1 MRSLQNI
8 GENKGLNVLK
18 AVVDAN
24 VWISA
29 LLTSGNARG
38 IQEKLKEAR
47 FQLFFANEL
56 LEECLDVIARPKF
69 FGKIKPERRD
79 SLIELIREQAKFVQL
94 PHPSLPS
101 SRLVAPRYRGRCTG
115 PQVELSLPWANRII
129 SRLSI
134 FGFKTSP
141 CGLLCAVCFNQSL
154 HGLIDG

>member
-38 IQEKLKEAR
+38 IKEKLKEAR

-69 FGKIKPERRD
+69 FGKINHVWCQQGATD
-79 SLIELIREQAKFVQL
+79 
-94 PHPSLPS
+94 
-101 SRLVAPRYRGRCTG
+101 
-115 PQVELSLPWANRII
+115 
-129 SRLSI
+129 
-134 FGFKTSP
+134 
-141 CGLLCAVCFNQSL
+141 
-154 HGLIDG
+154 

>member
-38 IQEKLKEAR
+38 IKEKLKEAR

-56 LEECLDVIARPKF
+56 LEECLDVIADQNFSERSIMCGVNK
-69 FGKIKPERRD
+69 GRLTKIMLGQQFEK
-79 SLIELIREQAKFVQL
+79 QASYV
-94 PHPSLPS
+94 SG
-101 SRLVAPRYRGRCTG
+101 V
-115 PQVELSLPWANRII
+115 
-129 SRLSI
+129 
-134 FGFKTSP
+134 
-141 CGLLCAVCFNQSL
+141 
-154 HGLIDG
+154 IDA